1 MAHNINPHCWLYRF
15 GPRHYGWDRGG
26 PPRNTFEKF
35 PGLPLLG
42 PGFRLQ
48 QDRFKTA
55 VDDPEECRGR
65 STQRKPG
72 SETHVVLPCF
82 CQFLFFHE
90 QKKKCIDWVPDKII
104 CESFSQRTYQI
115 CLNAEVVSPKHRL
128 LSSPQEVLLSD
139 FYTPVKVHL
148 HSGSSCDLP
157 PALQVQVRERKIGRT
172 YINAYIY
179 PRINVYILTY
189 KHIDI

>member
-1 MAHNINPHCWLYRF
+1 MKRKENHNDMAHNINPQCWLYRF
-15 GPRHYGWDRGG
+15 GPRHYSWYRGG

-65 STQRKPG
+65 GTQRKPG

-90 QKKKCIDWVPDKII
+90 QKKNVLI
-104 CESFSQRTYQI
+104 EYQI
-115 CLNAEVVSPKHRL
+115 T
-128 LSSPQEVLLSD
+128 LSANLS
-139 FYTPVKVHL
+139 
-148 HSGSSCDLP
+148 HS
-157 PALQVQVRERKIGRT
+157 ALTRS
-172 YINAYIY
+172 A
-179 PRINVYILTY
+179 
-189 KHIDI
+189 